1 MNKKLQRIAAAI
13 LILCMAVG
21 MLPATALAQ
30 EKALPFADVPESAWY
45 YDEVQYV
52 YENGFMLGMTEDT
65 FAPEATLT
73 RAMLVTILYRMAGE
87 PEVTDRASFAD
98 VPAGCWYT
106 DAVAWAKQT
115 QISVGYDET
124 RFAPNDAITRE
135 PVSYTHLTL
144 PTKA

>member
-30 EKALPFADVPESAWY
+30 EKALPFEDVPESAWY

-73 RAMLVTILYRMAGE
+73 RAMLKLRCSVTKVL
-87 PEVTDRASFAD
+87 V
-98 VPAGCWYT
+98 
-106 DAVAWAKQT
+106 K
-115 QISVGYDET
+115 
-124 RFAPNDAITRE
+124 
-135 PVSYTHLTL
+135 
-144 PTKA
+144 